1 MNGVFAKLHRQYVQM
16 LGHWRF
22 FRRLRL
28 VRLREIAI
36 VGILGLAATV
46 AELGGLAM
54 IIPILSFI
62 EHGKNISAFEH
73 SSYFGATIV
82 RIFSFVG
89 MPVTLFTLSLVAF
102 TLIAGRQVVNYFNAI
117 EIERIKWNVAR
128 RLSVRAF
135 AQIMG
140 SDATNIRSHKASDF
154 SVIVDYECNAA
165 AAIVR
170 TYGTMWTQLL
180 NFAVYGSVL
189 VWSAPLA
196 SFLAGAVIAVLMV
209 SLRFL
214 LRIAK
219 SLSVTSLDIRHSY
232 MAFLNERFRAWRL
245 IKLAGMLSAEVQKAD
260 ELQAK
265 IVGNQID
272 VLRATGTISLI
283 FVPVITMFLLGTVY
297 VFVEVLHIGIATL
310 VLFVAV
316 MIRLVPVSQALQKQW
331 ILLAQFA
338 PALDRVR
345 QTLEEAGR
353 TKENLDDGRQIATMD
368 RGLEFER
375 VSFRYPDRDTL
386 ALSDVSLVIP
396 ARTTTALIGASGA
409 GKSTL
414 VDLIPRLIDPT
425 AGRIMVDGVPLKEIS
440 LRSLRKMVAYV
451 PQEPFL
457 FDASVTENIRYG
469 RQEATDEDVADAAR
483 LANASEFVT
492 KMPNGFAT
500 LLGEGGAKL
509 SGGQKQRIAL
519 ARAFL
524 ANAQVIILD
533 EPTSALDL
541 ESESA
546 IQHAL
551 EAMVRNRGRT
561 VLIIAHRFSTIRHAD
576 FVVHLKDGRL
586 LNAGSADMILRPLE
600 KAGADAVLSLD
611 GVAN

>member
-1 MNGVFAKLHRQYVQM
+1 
-16 LGHWRF
+16 
-22 FRRLRL
+22 
-28 VRLREIAI
+28 
-36 VGILGLAATV
+36 
-46 AELGGLAM
+46 
-54 IIPILSFI
+54 
-62 EHGKNISAFEH
+62 
-73 SSYFGATIV
+73 
-82 RIFSFVG
+82 
-89 MPVTLFTLSLVAF
+89 
-102 TLIAGRQVVNYFNAI
+102 
-117 EIERIKWNVAR
+117 
-128 RLSVRAF
+128 
-135 AQIMG
+135 
-140 SDATNIRSHKASDF
+140 
-154 SVIVDYECNAA
+154 
-165 AAIVR
+165 
-170 TYGTMWTQLL
+170 MWVQLL

-189 VWSAPLA
+189 TWSAPLA
-196 SFLAGAVIAVLMV
+196 SVLAGTVIVVSMV

-245 IKLAGMLSAEVQKAD
+245 IKLAGTLPAEVQKAD

-272 VLRATGTISLI
+272 VLRAAGTISLI
-283 FVPVITMFLLGTVY
+283 FVPAITLFLLGTVY

-338 PALDRVR
+338 PSLERVR
-345 QTLEEAGR
+345 QALEDAGR
-353 TKENLDDGRQIATMD
+353 SRENLDDGRQIATMD
-368 RGLEFER
+368 RGIEFKR

-386 ALSDVSLVIP
+386 ALSNISLTIP
-396 ARTTTALIGASGA
+396 AGKTTALIGASGA

-414 VDLIPRLIDPT
+414 VDLIPRLIDPSE
-425 AGRIMVDGVPLKEIS
+425 GHILVDGVSLKDIS

-469 RQEATDEDVADAAR
+469 RQDATDEDVADAAR
-483 LANASEFVT
+483 LANVSEFVI
-492 KMPNGFAT
+492 KMPNGFST
-500 LLGEGGAKL
+500 LLGDAGAKL

-524 ANAQVIILD
+524 SNAQVIVLD

-541 ESESA
+541 ESEAA
-546 IQHAL
+546 IQRAL
-551 EAMVRNRGRT
+551 EAMVQSRGCT

-586 LNAGSADMILRPLE
+586 LNAGTADVILRPLE
-600 KAGADAVLSLD
+600 KAGADAVLGLD
-611 GVAN
+611 RVAN